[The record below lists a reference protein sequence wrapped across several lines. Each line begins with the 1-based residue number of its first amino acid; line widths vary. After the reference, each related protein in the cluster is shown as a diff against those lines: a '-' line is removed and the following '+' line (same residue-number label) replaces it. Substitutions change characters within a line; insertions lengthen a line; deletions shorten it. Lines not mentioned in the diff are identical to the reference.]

1 MRSTAFLLLFLVV
14 VVVVFPFV
22 FRDGLA
28 KKHTETVVGERLPCV
43 MVAEREVITVALG
56 NYASLVAAQWANGTT
71 EYDTTRR
78 TLYAERRVGAVWGGE
93 LTQQRTGATVR
104 VPRLIL
110 LDAPHA
116 TRMKF
121 PRRRIRRDTNLKE
134 AQEADCGPTPGAMN
148 CPTTADFFSSDSSNS
163 HSDDNDDNNGGE
175 KQERGEVG
183 EMPSFSSSTDQ
194 RHHGRTFSP
203 SGVAAHERFN
213 SVRQIK
219 RELFNERDELVPWW
233 QYIRS
238 GVSANCVHVLHPLH
252 PLGGA
257 AADVP
262 LLHSFG
268 FGMSQ
273 LRSTHSND
281 IAEVM
286 GSIRQQLEEAD
297 SLQGV
302 QCFLDGD
309 SAFGGAACNVMEE
322 FWEDAGHKIPAVFFT
337 SFQPLPEETMAPGS
351 DVDFADRRKDELCLN
366 RLLAT
371 SHLTQ
376 QDRAVYIPLEL
387 EYWKTSFAEHTT
399 LGMNAPS
406 WLQNDIATAQLVAMA
421 ADTALYGIRDDGSV
435 NTTKGSGPLFYMHD
449 WQEAVRP
456 TRNLRVAAALAAV
469 PLRVYDANAPKND
482 LWDFLHRY
490 PLLTTSPVANNG
502 FFTPLTHPINFEF
515 QTEAGRVLG
524 HALTMRGAGKLLDLT
539 YPRQEA
545 LLRYGLPLR
554 TANYLPLVTGNSY
567 PISSTFPQDFV
578 LPRDI
583 LASGALDGI
592 DVGSHVVSTFGS
604 APMIQGILTDAEK
617 VLHCR
622 RHLYEDAY
630 CMEKDEWKEVMED
643 VLQMRDEYD
652 HRDNEADEEELE

>member
-1 MRSTAFLLLFLVV
+1 MA
-14 VVVVFPFV
+14 
-22 FRDGLA
+22 
-28 KKHTETVVGERLPCV
+28 
-43 MVAEREVITVALG
+43 AEREVITVALG

-121 PRRRIRRDTNLKE
+121 PRRCNRQDTNVSE
-134 AQEADCGPTPGAMN
+134 TQEAD
-148 CPTTADFFSSDSSNS
+148 FVSSESSNS
-163 HSDDNDDNNGGE
+163 HGDDNNGGE

-183 EMPSFSSSTDQ
+183 EMPSFSSSSSSTDQ
-194 RHHGRTFSP
+194 RHHGRTVSP
-203 SGVAAHERFN
+203 SGVAAHDTFK
-213 SVRQIK
+213 SMRQIK

-273 LRSTHSND
+273 LRSTHSSD
-281 IAEVM
+281 MAEVM

-337 SFQPLPEETMAPGS
+337 CFQPLSEETMASGS
-351 DVDFADRRKDELCLN
+351 DVDFADRRRDELCLN

-371 SHLTQ
+371 SHLTR

-387 EYWKTSFAEHTT
+387 DYWKTSFAEHTT
-399 LGMNAPS
+399 FGMNAPS
-406 WLQNDIATAQLVAMA
+406 WLQNDTATAQLVAMT
-421 ADTALYGIRDDGSV
+421 ADTALYGIRDDGRV
-435 NTTKGSGPLFYMHD
+435 NTTKESGPSFYMYD

-456 TRNLRVAAALAAV
+456 TRTLRVAAALAAV
-469 PLRVYDANAPKND
+469 PLRVYDVDAPKND
-482 LWDFLHRY
+482 LWDFLNRY
-490 PLLTTSPVANNG
+490 PLLTTSPVENSG
-502 FFTPLTHPINFEF
+502 FFTPLTHPINFDF

-524 HALTMRGAGKLLDLT
+524 HALTLRGAGKLLDLT

-583 LASGALDGI
+583 LGSGALDGI

-617 VLHCR
+617 VLHYR

-643 VLQMRDEYD
+643 VLQMRDDYD
-652 HRDNEADEEELE
+652 HRDNEADEEDLE